1 MLNAIFF
8 YRIARWMYLHHIPFL
23 PKLIYYLQY
32 LLFNCS
38 VPASCTIGLGT
49 KFGYGGM
56 AVILHARTK
65 IGRNCII
72 GSCVTIGGKSGWYE
86 VPEIGDNVEIHS
98 GAKIV
103 GPVRIGNNVIVGA
116 NAVVTKDIPD
126 NCVVAGIPAKIIKEN
141 ISKEDFKSIKY
152 RGESDFPVT
161 PKLS

>member
-1 MLNAIFF
+1 MLPQFI
-8 YRIARWMYLHHIPFL
+8 W
-23 PKLIYYLQY
+23 KLNY

-38 VPASCTIGLGT
+38 VPASCTIGEGT

-65 IGRNCII
+65 IGKNCII

-86 VPEIGDNVEIHS
+86 VPVIGDNVEIHS
-98 GAKIV
+98 GAKII
-103 GPVRIGNNVIVGA
+103 GPVRIGNNVIIGA

-141 ISKEDFKSIKY
+141 ITKEDFESVKY
-152 RGESDFPVT
+152 RGDSEFPIT
-161 PKLS
+161 PKL